1 MYISVFG
8 QLAFP
13 FAIILSHTFFF
24 LRCAAAAAAVSICNP
39 DSLFLL
45 SFLRY
50 DYARYS
56 LLIYFSFI
64 LYRHTFVCLFAP
76 FPDIFSFC
84 HTLFAYFAGLRIF
97 RYSHRLPVFIDL
109 IWRISFLA
117 LAPPF

>member
-1 MYISVFG
+1 VYISVFG

-24 LRCAAAAAAVSICNP
+24 LRSAAAAAAVSICNP
-39 DSLFLL
+39 DSLLLL

-76 FPDIFSFC
+76 FPDIFF
-84 HTLFAYFAGLRIF
+84 LFASPFLLI
-97 RYSHRLPVFIDL
+97 LLVFSLLVYEYLDIHTDY
-109 IWRISFLA
+109 RFL
-117 LAPPF
+117 